1 MLTPEERAEFA
12 RIDSGVF
19 ISPVEGRVDIQRAT
33 ISGQEAVKR
42 ASRLKLQQDRPDW
55 AQGLLNHYKPME
67 PLIEVLEDGSVKIT
81 IGDCYGFVSSMHL
94 VDTKVNQMLQYIQS
108 SK

>member
-1 MLTPEERAEFA
+1 MTQ
-12 RIDSGVF
+12 
-19 ISPVEGRVDIQRAT
+19 SPT
-33 ISGQEAVKR
+33 
-42 ASRLKLQQDRPDW
+42 
-55 AQGLLNHYKPME
+55 
-67 PLIEVLEDGSVKIT
+67 IEVLEDGSVKIT